1 MNWRIFPALIVACF
15 LAAFP
20 HVGGACSAF
29 LIGADGA
36 SLMAKN
42 YDWHL
47 GNGLLMINNSGV
59 EKVSMVAE
67 GQTPVEWV
75 SKFGSLTFNQ
85 YGRELPNGGMNE
97 AGLAMEVMWL
107 EATSYPPPGDLPSIG
122 VLQWVQYCLDRFETV
137 EEVAASAS
145 ALAVDGIANLH
156 YLACDARSRCAVIEF
171 LEGEASIRSGRSLPV
186 PALTNNTYS
195 SSLAFLNGAL
205 GYGGEVLSTEGQGSL
220 QRFARVATAVNR
232 SRAHRPEDPLAA
244 ALATLADVTQTGRG
258 GTKWSIVYD
267 LGNRVVHFRTS
278 SNPKLRT
285 IRLEGLELDCPGPP
299 LMLGLDAPLEGDVTS
314 ELQVFSAEANLDLIR
329 STFGGTAFLGE
340 ERNEMIRAVA
350 DYPQGLVCTLQAE
363 DVPVPGSAP

>member
-1 MNWRIFPALIVACF
+1 MNWRISPALIVACF
-15 LAAFP
+15 LAASP
-20 HVGGACSAF
+20 HVTGACSAF
-29 LIGADGA
+29 LFGADGA
-36 SLMAKN
+36 ALMAKN

-47 GNGLLMINNSGV
+47 GDGLLIINTSGV
-59 EKVSMVAE
+59 EKTALVGE
-67 GQTPVEWV
+67 GQTPAEWV

-107 EATSYPPPGDLPSIG
+107 EATRYPPPGDRPSIG

-145 ALAVDGIANLH
+145 ALAVGGIANLH
-156 YLACDARSRCAVIEF
+156 YLACDARSHCAVIEF
-171 LEGEASIRSGRSLPV
+171 LEGKTSIRSGGTLPV

-195 SSLAFLNGAL
+195 SSLAFLNGSL
-205 GYGGEVLSTEGQGSL
+205 GYGGEILSTEGEGSL

-232 SRAHRPEDPLAA
+232 SRARPSEESLAA
-244 ALATLADVTQTGRG
+244 ALATLADAAQTGRSR
-258 GTKWSIVYD
+258 TRWSIVYD
-267 LGNRVVHFRTS
+267 LGNRVVHFKTA

-285 IRLEGLELDCPGPP
+285 VRLEGLKLDCPGPT
-299 LMLGLDAPLEGDVTS
+299 LMLELDAPLEGDVTK
-314 ELQVFSAEANLDLIR
+314 ELRVFSAEANIELIR

-350 DYPQGLVCTLQAE
+350 DYPQGLVCTLQT
-363 DVPVPGSAP
+363 GSGGDGDRSR